1 MNWRVVVLAAA
12 AGATASATSSQLPL
26 PVQNVLTTIDSVPTQ
41 GQLDSAFSDH
51 QSALAGLAALAAD
64 PTAAPSIRLHAI
76 HALTKYC
83 ATAPCIDG
91 DVAHQTLVGLV
102 TANQDQAAG
111 TALVVLRG
119 ALEALGPQRVGTD
132 LGLLVAQLA
141 HPSRDVRTAAVHALR
156 DLCNTQ
162 AINPLRVQLQH
173 ELSDQVRLA
182 ISEALR
188 ILGQPQPCQ

>member
-1 MNWRVVVLAAA
+1 MKLRLGALALAF
-12 AGATASATSSQLPL
+12 GVSASATSSQLPL

-51 QSALAGLAALAAD
+51 QSALDGLAAIAAD
-64 PTAAPSIRLHAI
+64 PTSDPGIRLHAI
-76 HALTKYC
+76 HALAKYC
-83 ATAPCIDG
+83 AGAPCLDG
-91 DVAHQTLVGLV
+91 EVAHQTLVAV
-102 TANQDQAAG
+102 VAANQEQTAG
-111 TALVVLRG
+111 TAVIVLRG

-132 LGLLVAQLA
+132 VGLLVGQLA
-141 HPSRDVRTAAVHALR
+141 HQSRDVRAAAVHALR

-173 ELSDQVRLA
+173 ETSDQVRLA

-188 ILGQPQPCQ
+188 IL